1 LKLARILI
9 AIVLSALLAAC
20 GGDKDNSDP
29 PAELTAIQ
37 YNVPLQLNWALE
49 TRAERNRA
57 SYRLR
62 PLLIGNRVYSIDTG
76 GTIIGIDA
84 DKGRKLWKF
93 DTDLAPITGLAG
105 NGQILIA
112 TSRDGDII
120 AYRETDD
127 ELELAWET
135 RVVSEI
141 RATPVIDNDQVFV
154 RSVDGKLRSL
164 AIADGSEQWV
174 VSRRVPALSLTGN
187 SKPLVHGELVL
198 AGFDDGKLIAYDR
211 ASGKIRWESTIS
223 VPGGRTEIE
232 RLVDVD
238 GNFVIRDGVIYV
250 ASFQGRLAAIQAASG
265 DLLWS
270 REFSTYQPIAID
282 DDALYLSADN
292 SHIWAID
299 RRTGTAFWKQDVLH
313 ARKITAPAIFGD
325 NLVVADLDGYLHW
338 FSKGEGTLLGRIR
351 TSYTR
356 NYVQPITWQK
366 SVLTLDR
373 QGLLASVSVRQ

>member
-1 LKLARILI
+1 LISARILI
-9 AIVLSALLAAC
+9 AIVLPALLAAC

-37 YNVPLQLNWALE
+37 YDVPLQLNWALE
-49 TRAERNRA
+49 TRAAKNRA

-76 GTIIGIDA
+76 GTIVGIDP

-112 TSRDGDII
+112 TSKDGDII
-120 AYRETDD
+120 AYRESDD
-127 ELELAWET
+127 ELELVWKT

-141 RATPVIDNDQVFV
+141 RATPLIDNDQVFV

-211 ASGKIRWESTIS
+211 ASGKISWESTIS

-238 GNFVIRDGVIYV
+238 GNFVVSDGVIYV
-250 ASFQGRLAAIQAASG
+250 ASFQGRLAAIQAVSG

-282 DDALYLSADN
+282 DDALYLSSDN
-292 SHIWAID
+292 SHIWSID

-338 FSKGEGTLLGRIR
+338 FSKGDGTLLGRIR

-356 NYVQPITWQK
+356 NYVQPVTWQN

>member
-9 AIVLSALLAAC
+9 AIVLPALLAAC

>member
-1 LKLARILI
+1 MKSARILF
-9 AIVLSALLAAC
+9 AIVLLALLAAC
-20 GGDKDNSDP
+20 GGDKDNTDP

-49 TRAERNRA
+49 TLAESNRA

-105 NGQILIA
+105 NGKILIA

-127 ELELAWET
+127 ELELVWKT

-141 RATPVIDNDQVFV
+141 RATPVIDKDQVFV

-187 SKPLVHGELVL
+187 SRPLVHGELVL

-250 ASFQGRLAAIQAASG
+250 ASFQGRLAAIQAVSG

-282 DDALYLSADN
+282 DDALYLSSDN

>member
-1 LKLARILI
+1 LKSARILI
-9 AIVLSALLAAC
+9 AIVLPALLAAC
-20 GGDKDNSDP
+20 GGDKDNTDP
-29 PAELTAIQ
+29 PAELTAIE
-37 YNVPLQLNWALE
+37 YDVPLQLNWALE
-49 TRAERNRA
+49 TRAAKNRA

-76 GTIIGIDA
+76 GTIVGIDA

-112 TSRDGDII
+112 TSQDGDII
-120 AYRETDD
+120 AYRESDD
-127 ELELAWET
+127 ELELVWKT

-141 RATPVIDNDQVFV
+141 RATPLIDNDQVFV

-211 ASGKIRWESTIS
+211 ANGKIRWESTIS

-238 GNFVIRDGVIYV
+238 GNFVVSDGVIYV
-250 ASFQGRLAAIQAASG
+250 ASFQGRLAAIQAVSG

-292 SHIWAID
+292 SHIWSID

-338 FSKGEGTLLGRIR
+338 FSKGDGTLLGRIR

-356 NYVQPITWQK
+356 NYVQPVTWQN

>member
-1 LKLARILI
+1 MKSARILMV
-9 AIVLSALLAAC
+9 IVLPALLAAC
-20 GGDKDNSDP
+20 GGDKDNTDP

-37 YNVPLQLNWALE
+37 YDVPLQLNWALE
-49 TRAERNRA
+49 TRAAKNRA

-76 GTIIGIDA
+76 GTILGIDA

-112 TSRDGDII
+112 TSQDGDII
-120 AYRETDD
+120 AYRESDD
-127 ELELAWET
+127 ELELVWKT

-141 RATPVIDNDQVFV
+141 RATPVIDKEQVFV

-187 SKPLVHGELVL
+187 SKPLIHGELVL

-238 GNFVIRDGVIYV
+238 GNFVISDGVIYV
-250 ASFQGRLAAIQAASG
+250 ASFQGRLAAIQAVSG

-270 REFSTYQPIAID
+270 REFSSYQPIAID

-356 NYVQPITWQK
+356 NYVQPITWQN

-373 QGLLASVSVRQ
+373 QGLLASFSVRQ

>member
-1 LKLARILI
+1 
-9 AIVLSALLAAC
+9 
-20 GGDKDNSDP
+20 
-29 PAELTAIQ
+29 
-37 YNVPLQLNWALE
+37 
-49 TRAERNRA
+49 
-57 SYRLR
+57 
-62 PLLIGNRVYSIDTG
+62 LLIGNRVYSIDTG
-76 GTIIGIDA
+76 GTIVGIDA
-84 DKGRKLWKF
+84 EIGRKLWKF

-105 NGQILIA
+105 NGQIFIA
-112 TSRDGDII
+112 TSQDGDII
-120 AYRETDD
+120 AYRESDD
-127 ELELAWET
+127 ELELVWKT

-141 RATPVIDNDQVFV
+141 RATPLIDNDQVFV

-211 ASGKIRWESTIS
+211 ATGKIRWESTIS

-238 GNFVIRDGVIYV
+238 GNFVVSDGVIYV
-250 ASFQGRLAAIQAASG
+250 ASFQGRLAAIQAVSG

-292 SHIWAID
+292 SHIWSID

-338 FSKGEGTLLGRIR
+338 FSKGDGTLLGRIR

-356 NYVQPITWQK
+356 NYVQPVTWQN

-373 QGLLASVSVRQ
+373 QGLLASVSVRK

>member
-1 LKLARILI
+1 MKFARILI
-9 AIVLSALLAAC
+9 AIVLPVLLAAC
-20 GGDKDNSDP
+20 GGDKDNADP

-37 YNVPLQLNWALE
+37 YDVPLQLNWALE
-49 TRAERNRA
+49 TRAEKNRA

-105 NGQILIA
+105 NGEILIA
-112 TSRDGDII
+112 TSQDGDII
-120 AYRETDD
+120 AYRESDD
-127 ELELAWET
+127 KLELIWKT

-141 RATPVIDNDQVFV
+141 RATPVIDSDQVFV
-154 RSVDGKLRSL
+154 RSVDGQLRSL

-211 ASGKIRWESTIS
+211 ATGKIRWESTIS

-238 GNFVIRDGVIYV
+238 GNFVISDGVIYV
-250 ASFQGRLAAIQAASG
+250 ASFQGRLAAVQAVSG

-270 REFSTYQPIAID
+270 REFSSYQPIAID

-356 NYVQPITWQK
+356 NYVQPITWQN

>member
-1 LKLARILI
+1 LKSARILT
-9 AIVLSALLAAC
+9 AIVLPVLLAAC
-20 GGDKDNSDP
+20 GGKKDNADP
-29 PAELTAIQ
+29 PAELTTIE

-49 TRAERNRA
+49 TLAEKNRA

-62 PLLIGNRVYSIDTG
+62 PLILGNSVYSIDTG
-76 GTIIGIDA
+76 GTIVRIDLE
-84 DKGRKLWKF
+84 KGRKLWKF
-93 DTDLAPITGLAG
+93 DTELTPITGLAG
-105 NGQILIA
+105 NGQIFIA
-112 TSRDGDII
+112 TSRDGDIV
-120 AYRETDD
+120 AYRESDE
-127 ELELAWET
+127 ELELVWKT
-135 RVVSEI
+135 RIVSEI
-141 RATPVIDNDQVFV
+141 RATPVIDNDQLFV

-164 AIADGSEQWV
+164 ALVDGNEQWV

-187 SKPLVHGELVL
+187 SEPLVYGELVF

-211 ASGKIRWESTIS
+211 ANGKIRWESTIS

-238 GNFVIRDGVIYV
+238 GNFLIRDGVIYV
-250 ASFQGRLAAIQAASG
+250 ASFQGRLAAIQAVSG

-270 REFSTYQPIAID
+270 REFSTYQSIAID

-292 SHIWAID
+292 SHLWSID

-313 ARKITAPAIFGD
+313 ARKITAPAIFGS

-356 NYVQPITWQK
+356 NYVQPVTWQN
-366 SVLTLDR
+366 SVITLDR
-373 QGLLASVSVRQ
+373 QGLLASVSQRQ

>member
-1 LKLARILI
+1 MKSARILI
-9 AIVLSALLAAC
+9 AIVLPALLAAC
-20 GGDKDNSDP
+20 GGDKDNTDP

-49 TRAERNRA
+49 TRAARNRA

-76 GTIIGIDA
+76 GTIVGIDA

-105 NGQILIA
+105 NAQILIA
-112 TSRDGDII
+112 TSQDGDII
-120 AYRETDD
+120 AYRESDD
-127 ELELAWET
+127 ELELVWKT

-141 RATPVIDNDQVFV
+141 RATPVIDNEQVFV

-211 ASGKIRWESTIS
+211 ATGKIRWESTIS

-238 GNFVIRDGVIYV
+238 GNFVVNDGVIYV
-250 ASFQGRLAAIQAASG
+250 ASFQGRLAAIQAVSG

-270 REFSTYQPIAID
+270 REFSSYQPIAID
-282 DDALYLSADN
+282 NDALYLSADN

-356 NYVQPITWQK
+356 NYVQPITWQN

>member
-1 LKLARILI
+1 MKSARILT
-9 AIVLSALLAAC
+9 AIVLPVLLAAC
-20 GGDKDNSDP
+20 GGNKDNADP
-29 PAELTAIQ
+29 PAELTTIE

-49 TRAERNRA
+49 TLAEKNRA

-62 PLLIGNRVYSIDTG
+62 PLILGNSVYSIDTG
-76 GTIIGIDA
+76 GTIVRIDLE
-84 DKGRKLWKF
+84 KGRKLWKF
-93 DTDLAPITGLAG
+93 DTELTPITGLAG
-105 NGQILIA
+105 NGQIFIA
-112 TSRDGDII
+112 TSRDGDIV
-120 AYRETDD
+120 AYRESDE
-127 ELELAWET
+127 ELELVWKT
-135 RVVSEI
+135 RIVSEI
-141 RATPVIDNDQVFV
+141 RATPVIDNDQLFV

-164 AIADGSEQWV
+164 ALVDGNEQWV

-187 SKPLVHGELVL
+187 SQPLVYGELVF

-211 ASGKIRWESTIS
+211 ANGKIRWESTIS

-238 GNFVIRDGVIYV
+238 GNFLIRDGVIYV
-250 ASFQGRLAAIQAASG
+250 ASFQGRLAAIQAVSG

-270 REFSTYQPIAID
+270 REFSTYQSIAID

-292 SHIWAID
+292 SHLWSID

-313 ARKITAPAIFGD
+313 ARKITAPAIFGS

-356 NYVQPITWQK
+356 NYVQPVTWQN
-366 SVLTLDR
+366 SVITLDR
-373 QGLLASVSVRQ
+373 QGLLASVSQRQ

>member
-1 LKLARILI
+1 M
-9 AIVLSALLAAC
+9 AIVLPALLAAC

-37 YNVPLQLNWALE
+37 YDVPLQLNWALE
-49 TRAERNRA
+49 TRAEKNRA

-76 GTIIGIDA
+76 GTIIRIDA
-84 DKGRKLWKF
+84 DNGRKLWKF

-105 NGQILIA
+105 DGQILIA

-120 AYRETDD
+120 AYRESDD
-127 ELELAWET
+127 ELELIWKT

-141 RATPVIDNDQVFV
+141 RATPVIDNEQVFV

-187 SKPLVHGELVL
+187 SKPLIHGELVL

-211 ASGKIRWESTIS
+211 VTGKIRWESTIS

-250 ASFQGRLAAIQAASG
+250 ASFQGRLAAIQAVSG

-313 ARKITAPAIFGD
+313 ARKITAPTIFGD

-356 NYVQPITWQK
+356 NYVQPITWQN

>member
-9 AIVLSALLAAC
+9 AIVLPALLAAC

-373 QGLLASVSVRQ
+373 KGLLASVSVRQ

>member
-1 LKLARILI
+1 LKFARILI
-9 AIVLSALLAAC
+9 AIILPALLAAC

-37 YNVPLQLNWALE
+37 YDVPLQLNWAIE
-49 TRAERNRA
+49 TRAEKNRA

-62 PLLIGNRVYSIDTG
+62 PLLIGNSVYSIDTG

-105 NGQILIA
+105 NGEILIA
-112 TSRDGDII
+112 TSQDGDII
-120 AYRETDD
+120 AYRESDD
-127 ELELAWET
+127 KLELIWKT

-141 RATPVIDNDQVFV
+141 RATPVIDSDQVFV
-154 RSVDGKLRSL
+154 RSVDGQLRSL

-211 ASGKIRWESTIS
+211 TTGKIRWESTIS

-238 GNFVIRDGVIYV
+238 GNFVLRDGVIYV
-250 ASFQGRLAAIQAASG
+250 ASFQGRLAAIQAVSG

-270 REFSTYQPIAID
+270 REFSSYQPIAID

-356 NYVQPITWQK
+356 NYVQPITWQN

>member
-1 LKLARILI
+1 MVLA
-9 AIVLSALLAAC
+9 ALLAAC
-20 GGDKDNSDP
+20 GGNKDNADP
-29 PAELTAIQ
+29 PAELSIIE

-49 TRAERNRA
+49 TRAEKNRA

-62 PLLIGNRVYSIDTG
+62 PLVIGNSVYSIDTG
-76 GTIIGIDA
+76 GTVVRVDLE
-84 DKGRKLWKF
+84 KGRKLWKF
-93 DTDLAPITGLAG
+93 DTELTPITGLAG
-105 NGQILIA
+105 NGEIFIA
-112 TSRDGDII
+112 TSRDGDIV
-120 AYRETDD
+120 AYRESDE
-127 ELELAWET
+127 ELELVWKT
-135 RVVSEI
+135 RIVSEI
-141 RATPVIDNDQVFV
+141 RATPVIDNDQLFV

-164 AIADGSEQWV
+164 AIIDGNEQWV

-187 SKPLVHGELVL
+187 SEPLIYGDLVF

-238 GNFVIRDGVIYV
+238 GNFVISDGVIYV
-250 ASFQGRLAAIQAASG
+250 ASFQGRLAAIQAVSG

-270 REFSTYQPIAID
+270 REFSTYQSIVID

-292 SHIWAID
+292 SHLWAID

-313 ARKITAPAIFGD
+313 ARKITAPAIFGG

-356 NYVQPITWQK
+356 NYVQPVTWRDT
-366 SVLTLDR
+366 VLTLDKL
-373 QGLLASVSVRQ
+373 GLLASVSLRQ